1 MKNTIKK
8 LLGGD
13 TKEGLQ
19 KKAEDLQKKISELST
34 KVSRVRHSLDLA
46 QTDYMIDE
54 TTANKKRIE
63 KYESAIEG
71 FNAEMDKANEQLT
84 ETQAKLHDLA
94 QEERQLY
101 LQSLAK
107 QDVLSHE
114 NGKRQA
120 KIKKLVEQLSEQIEY
135 STGRVNAS
143 NLKREFGV
151 KQDDRIVGIDEPAL
165 SDFPEAV
172 ALLKEEEEK
181 LDKAINEDY
190 DELVQ
195 AINKYLNRG

>member
-84 ETQAKLHDLA
+84 ETQAKLYDLA

-107 QDVLSHE
+107 QDAEDKESYLKELKLRNYLDSLSD
-114 NGKRQA
+114 
-120 KIKKLVEQLSEQIEY
+120 SM
-135 STGRVNAS
+135 NAS
-143 NLKREFGV
+143 HSGYSLLEREL
-151 KQDDRIVGIDEPAL
+151 GIKVTGSPNTDVTWH
-165 SDFPEAV
+165 SFPNELAMQKEAEQV
-172 ALLKEEEEK
+172 VTEK
-181 LDKAINEDY
+181 VDAEFE
-190 DELVQ
+190 ELVQ
-195 AINKYLNRG
+195 AIEKYLGR